1 VRVLLVEDSL
11 VNQELARECL
21 TEAGCSVDTANDGR
35 QAISC
40 VNDKSFDI
48 ILMDCQMSGM
58 DGFNATRSIR
68 NLEMGTGRPRAP
80 IIALTAHA
88 LLGDR
93 ELCISA
99 GMDDYLS
106 KPFLEDDL
114 IAKIKKWLPVAQS
127 RPEDGIDH
135 APTQQT
141 AA

>member
-1 VRVLLVEDSL
+1 
-11 VNQELARECL
+11 
-21 TEAGCSVDTANDGR
+21 
-35 QAISC
+35 
-40 VNDKSFDI
+40 
-48 ILMDCQMSGM
+48 
-58 DGFNATRSIR
+58 
-68 NLEMGTGRPRAP
+68 MGTGRPRAP

-127 RPEDGIDH
+127 RPADGIDH